1 MFKILDIKHF
11 LFFIYLLTIF
21 DIFTLTPLS
30 VLANIFLFLFSVYGL
45 YLFFIKKMY
54 KNKFFK
60 YIFIVINLLFFL
72 GVISSFLFLKQDIYS
87 GILAS
92 IRVFNSFSI
101 FVYLL
106 WIQNQDINID
116 KVFRKLF
123 NFIWIY
129 LIFLIIASV
138 LGLTFVFIS
147 PISGNELV
155 TDASK
160 IGKNIFWFGE
170 CYFLVKYVLK
180 NNSLYLFKFL
190 LIFIGTQ
197 IQDIQRGD
205 ILVLAVTIFFILF
218 KFSDKKSVKKMYL
231 LAPIFTF
238 FLLILFSG
246 SNLSKTVNEKFNQ
259 IFMLLDQSKV
269 PKIDDPS
276 VFIRLE
282 EIDFA
287 VSKFVE
293 SPIFGNGLIRTSK
306 KEQLIG
312 DIYFYPD
319 DIGIIGILFS
329 FGFMGIIIYIYI
341 AKKLFKISIRDNS
354 ILYTGLYV
362 YLFYILI
369 YTLKNGTILYNPA
382 RYLFF
387 LSLLTL
393 YQKTK
398 FNFLR
403 K

>member
-1 MFKILDIKHF
+1 
-11 LFFIYLLTIF
+11 
-21 DIFTLTPLS
+21 
-30 VLANIFLFLFSVYGL
+30 
-45 YLFFIKKMY
+45 MY